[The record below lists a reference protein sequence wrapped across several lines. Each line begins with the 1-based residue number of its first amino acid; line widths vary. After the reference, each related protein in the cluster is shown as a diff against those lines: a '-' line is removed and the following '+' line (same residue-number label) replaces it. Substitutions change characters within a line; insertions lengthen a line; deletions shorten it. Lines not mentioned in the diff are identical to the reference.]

1 MRRVSTHPI
10 SMDVAVR
17 ALAVL
22 ITVLPVAGCGNS
34 DETAEQAAVEP
45 VAFDEQERVRI
56 SVSGVSSGAYMA
68 VQTQVALADRI
79 AGVAAL
85 AGGPY
90 HCAEGSVQTALG
102 PCIKGEGLNVEPML
116 ATVNERAAAGTIAGT
131 EQLAGSRAW
140 VFHSPTDGIVSPRT
154 SEVLVEFYRN
164 FLPAES
170 IVFVN
175 DVEAAHG
182 FPTLDTGVACNEMG
196 GDYLNAC
203 NFDAAG
209 RLLAHLYGELS
220 PRAET
225 APVDNLQIVDFSRF
239 FAADADIADQGFV
252 YTPAS
257 CRDDSSD
264 CRLHVVFHGC
274 RQGAEF
280 IEDRFAVQAGYNEWA
295 ESNDIVVA
303 YPQVEKSLLA
313 NPQGCWDWW
322 GYTDA
327 DYDTRVGVQ
336 IAGVSAMID
345 AFVSGQLFGNEAGMN
360 QGRE

>member
-1 MRRVSTHPI
+1 MRLMSTRPT
-10 SMDVAVR
+10 SKDPAVR
-17 ALAVL
+17 AVAVM
-22 ITVLPVAGCGNS
+22 ITVLPFAGCGNS
-34 DETAEQAAVEP
+34 DETVEQVAVEP
-45 VAFDEQERVRI
+45 AAFDEQARTWI

-79 AGVAAL
+79 AGVGAL

-90 HCAEGSVQTALG
+90 HCAAGSVQTALG
-102 PCIKGEGLNVEPML
+102 PCIKGEGLSVEPML
-116 ATVNERAAAGTIAGT
+116 AAVNERAAAGTIAGT

-154 SEVLVEFYRN
+154 SEVLVELYRN
-164 FLPAES
+164 FLPTES
-170 IVFVN
+170 IAFVN
-175 DVEAAHG
+175 EVEAAHG

-209 RLLAHLYGELS
+209 RLLAHLYGELN

-225 APVDNLQIVDFSRF
+225 AAADKLQNVDFSRF
-239 FAADADIADQGFV
+239 FAADANIADQGFV

-280 IEDRFAVQAGYNEWA
+280 IEDRFAAQAGYNEWA
-295 ESNDIVVA
+295 ETNEIVVA

-327 DYDTRVGVQ
+327 DYDTRAGAQ

-345 AFVSGQLFGNEAGMN
+345 AFVSGQLFGNEAGMG
-360 QGRE
+360 QGQE